1 MNLEEK
7 NPFIFIISGKA
18 RHGKDTVAKMIRDV
32 YERIGLNTINLQY
45 STPIKE
51 YAKKISNWDGSEE
64 TKPRELLQTLG
75 TELIRQK
82 IDFLFFVKRMIS
94 DIKVYSYFFD
104 IITISDARAKV
115 ELDIPK
121 QDLKNVIVINVT
133 RPSLESELTASE
145 QKHYTETDLDDYN
158 NFDYKIVNDGTLEE
172 LEEKVSIILEDIKR
186 RF

>member
-82 IDFLFFVKRMIS
+82 IDFLFFVKGMIS

-121 QDLKNVIVINVT
+121 QELKNVIVINVT

-158 NFDYKIVNDGTLEE
+158 NFDYKIVNDGTLED
-172 LEEKVSIILEDIKR
+172 LEEKVGIILEDIKR

>member
-7 NPFIFIISGKA
+7 KPFIFIISGKA
-18 RHGKDTVAKMIRDV
+18 RHGKDTVAKMIRDA

-121 QDLKNVIVINVT
+121 QELKNVIVINVT

-158 NFDYKIVNDGTLEE
+158 NFDYKIVNDGTLED
-172 LEEKVSIILEDIKR
+172 LEEKVGIILEDIKR

>member
-1 MNLEEK
+1 MTLEEK
-7 NPFIFIISGKA
+7 EPFIFIISGKA
-18 RHGKDTVAKMIRDV
+18 RNGKDTVAQMIKAYYD
-32 YERIGLNTINLQY
+32 RIGLNTINLQY

-94 DIKVYSYFFD
+94 DIKVYSYFYD

-121 QDLKNVIVINVT
+121 QELKKVITINVT
-133 RPSLESELTASE
+133 RPSLESELTKNE
-145 QKHYTETDLDDYN
+145 QKHFTETDLDDYN
-158 NFDYKIVNDGTLEE
+158 NYDYKIINDGTLEQ
-172 LEEKVSIILEDIKR
+172 LEQKVIDIMEDIKR

>member
-18 RHGKDTVAKMIRDV
+18 RHGKDTVASMIRNA

-64 TKPRELLQTLG
+64 TKPRELLQLLG

-94 DIKVYSYFFD
+94 DIKVYSYFYD
-104 IITISDARAKV
+104 IITVSDARAKV
-115 ELDIPK
+115 ELDIPR
-121 QDLKNVIVINVT
+121 QELKKVIVINVT
-133 RPSLESELTASE
+133 RPSLETELTQKE
-145 QKHYTETDLDDYN
+145 QKHYTETDLDDYTN
-158 NFDYKIVNDGTLEE
+158 YDYKIINDGTIED
-172 LEEKVSIILEDIKR
+172 LEEKVSEIIEDIKR

>member
-121 QDLKNVIVINVT
+121 QELKNVIVINVT

-158 NFDYKIVNDGTLEE
+158 NFDYKIVNDGTLED
-172 LEEKVSIILEDIKR
+172 LEEKVGIILEDIKR

>member
-7 NPFIFIISGKA
+7 EPFIFIISGKA
-18 RHGKDTVAKMIRDV
+18 RHGKDTVAKMIRDY

-51 YAKKISNWDGSEE
+51 YAKKISSWDGSEE

-94 DIKVYSYFFD
+94 DIKVYSYFYD

-115 ELDIPK
+115 ELEIPK
-121 QDLKNVIVINVT
+121 QEFKKVIVINVT
-133 RPSLESELTASE
+133 RPSLETELTTNE
-145 QKHYTETDLDDYN
+145 QKHFTETDLDNYD
-158 NFDYKIVNDGTLEE
+158 NFDYKIINNGTLEE
-172 LEEKVSIILEDIKR
+172 LEEKVCIILEDIKR